1 MKDWILQNESTL
13 RVIAFTG
20 VFFVIALWEWLSP
33 KRKRLQSLT
42 ARWVNNLALVVINT
56 LLVRLLFPMAAVGI
70 ALIVSEQQIGLLNLI
85 EIHPI
90 AAVTLSVILLD
101 CAIYWQ
107 HRLMHTVPLL
117 WRMHR
122 VHHADPEFD
131 VTTGLRF
138 HPLEIIISMIYKT
151 LIIALL
157 GAPVLAVLIFELLL
171 NAGSLFNHGNINLNA
186 KLDNA
191 LRRIIVTPDMHRI
204 HHSTDN
210 IESNRNFGF
219 ALSWWD
225 YLFSSYQ
232 KTPSLA
238 HEKMHI
244 GLDEYRNEKDA
255 IFLPGVL
262 SIPFIS
268 AHKKARDQRGLSK

>member
-1 MKDWILQNESTL
+1 MESWVLQNESTL
-13 RVIAFTG
+13 RLTAFVV

-33 KRKRLQSLT
+33 KRKRLTTLAT
-42 ARWVNNLALVVINT
+42 RWVNNLSLMLINT
-56 LLVRLLFPMAAVGI
+56 LLIRLFFPMAAVGI
-70 ALIVSEQQIGLLNLI
+70 ALIIKEQQIGLLNLI
-85 EIHPI
+85 EIPPV

-107 HRLMHTVPLL
+107 HRFMHKIPLL

-138 HPLEIIISMIYKT
+138 HPFEIAISMIYKT

-171 NAGSLFNHGNINLNA
+171 NAGSLFNHSNINLTA
-186 KLDNA
+186 RIDTL
-191 LRRIIVTPDMHRI
+191 LRRVIVTPDMHRI
-204 HHSTDN
+204 HHSTDA

-225 YLFSSYQ
+225 HLFGSYQ
-232 KTPSLA
+232 STPSVA
-238 HEKMHI
+238 HKEMPI
-244 GLDEYRNEKDA
+244 GLDEYRDPKHA
-255 IFLPGVL
+255 VFLTGVL
-262 SIPFIS
+262 SIPFIN
-268 AHKKARDQRGLSK
+268 AHKKTRD

>member
-1 MKDWILQNESTL
+1 MESWVLQNESTL
-13 RVIAFTG
+13 RLTTFVV
-20 VFFVIALWEWLSP
+20 VFFAIAIWEWVSP
-33 KRKRLQSLT
+33 KRKRLTTLAT
-42 ARWVNNLALVVINT
+42 RWVNNLSLMLINT
-56 LLVRLLFPMAAVGI
+56 LLIRLFFPMAAVGI
-70 ALIVSEQQIGLLNLI
+70 ALIIKEQQIGLLNLI
-85 EIHPI
+85 EIPPV

-107 HRLMHTVPLL
+107 HRFMHKIPLL

-138 HPLEIIISMIYKT
+138 HPFEIAISMIYKT

-171 NAGSLFNHGNINLNA
+171 NAGSLFNHGNINLTA
-186 KLDNA
+186 KIDTA
-191 LRRIIVTPDMHRI
+191 LRRFIVTPDMHRI
-204 HHSTDN
+204 HHSTDA

-225 YLFSSYQ
+225 HLFGSYQ
-232 KTPSLA
+232 SKPSVA
-238 HEKMHI
+238 HEEMPI
-244 GLDEYRNEKDA
+244 GLDEYRDPKHA
-255 IFLPGVL
+255 VFLTGVL
-262 SIPFIS
+262 SIPFIN
-268 AHKKARDQRGLSK
+268 AHKKTRD

>member
-20 VFFVIALWEWLSP
+20 VFFVITLWEWLSP

-107 HRLMHTVPLL
+107 HRLMHTMPLL

-138 HPLEIIISMIYKT
+138 HPLEIIVSMIYKT

-171 NAGSLFNHGNINLNA
+171 NAGSLFNHGNINLSA
-186 KLDNA
+186 KIDAA
-191 LRRIIVTPDMHRI
+191 LRRVIVTPDMHRI
-204 HHSTDN
+204 HHSTDA

-225 YLFSSYQ
+225 YLFGSYQ
-232 KTPSLA
+232 PTPTET
-238 HEKMHI
+238 HEKMPI
-244 GLDEYRNEKDA
+244 GLDEYREPKHA
-255 IFLPGVL
+255 VFLTGVL
-262 SIPFIS
+262 SIPFIN
-268 AHKKARDQRGLSK
+268 AHKKTRD

>member
-1 MKDWILQNESTL
+1 MEYWVLQNESTL
-13 RVIAFTG
+13 RLTAFVVI
-20 VFFVIALWEWLSP
+20 FFAIAIWEWLSP
-33 KRKRLQSLT
+33 KRKRLKSLT
-42 ARWVNNLALVVINT
+42 TRWVNNLSLMIINT
-56 LLVRLLFPMAAVGI
+56 LLIRVFFPMAAVGI
-70 ALIVSEQQIGLLNLI
+70 ALIISEQQIGLLNLI

-90 AAVTLSVILLD
+90 AAVTLSIILLD

-186 KLDNA
+186 KLENA

-232 KTPSLA
+232 KIPSLA
-238 HEKMHI
+238 HEEMPI
-244 GLDEYRNEKDA
+244 GLDEYRDPKDA
-255 IFLPGVL
+255 VYLTGVL
-262 SIPFIS
+262 SIPFINT
-268 AHKKARDQRGLSK
+268 HKKTRD

>member
-1 MKDWILQNESTL
+1 MESWVLQNESAL
-13 RVIAFTG
+13 RLTAFVV
-20 VFFVIALWEWLSP
+20 VFFAIALWEWLAP
-33 KRKRLQSLT
+33 KRKRLKSLT
-42 ARWVNNLALVVINT
+42 TRWVNNLSLMLINT
-56 LLVRLLFPMAAVGI
+56 LLIRVFFPMAAVGI
-70 ALIVSEQQIGLLNLI
+70 ALIISEQQIGVLNLI

-90 AAVTLSVILLD
+90 AAVMLSIILLD

-107 HRLMHTVPLL
+107 HRLMHKFPLL

-138 HPLEIIISMIYKT
+138 HPFEIAISMIYKT

-171 NAGSLFNHGNINLNA
+171 NAGSMFNHGNINLTA
-186 KLDNA
+186 KIDTA

-204 HHSTDN
+204 HHSTDA

-225 YLFSSYQ
+225 HLFRSYQ
-232 KTPSLA
+232 STPNVA
-238 HEKMHI
+238 HEEMPI
-244 GLDEYRNEKDA
+244 GLDEYRDPKHA
-255 IFLPGVL
+255 VFLTGVL
-262 SIPFIS
+262 SIPFNY
-268 AHKKARDQRGLSK
+268 AHKKTRD

>member
-13 RVIAFTG
+13 RLIAFTG

-33 KRKRLQSLT
+33 KRKRLRSLT

-70 ALIVSEQQIGLLNLI
+70 ALIVSEQQMGLLNLI

-107 HRLMHTVPLL
+107 HRLMHTMPLL

-268 AHKKARDQRGLSK
+268 AHKKARD

>member
-13 RVIAFTG
+13 RLIAFTG
-20 VFFVIALWEWLSP
+20 VFFVIALWEWISP

-232 KTPSLA
+232 KIPSLA
-238 HEKMHI
+238 HEEMHI
-244 GLDEYRNEKDA
+244 GLDEYRDPKDA
-255 IFLPGVL
+255 VFITGVL
-262 SIPFIS
+262 SIPFINT
-268 AHKKARDQRGLSK
+268 HKKTRD

>member
-1 MKDWILQNESTL
+1 MESWILQNESTL
-13 RVIAFTG
+13 RLTAFVL
-20 VFFVIALWEWLSP
+20 VFFAIAMWEWLSP
-33 KRKRLQSLT
+33 KRKRLKSLT
-42 ARWVNNLALVVINT
+42 IRWANNLSLMLINT
-56 LLVRLLFPMAAVGI
+56 LLIRLFFPMAAVGI
-70 ALIVSEQQIGLLNLI
+70 ALIIKKQQIGLLNLI
-85 EIHPI
+85 EISPV

-107 HRLMHTVPLL
+107 HRLMHKIPLL

-138 HPLEIIISMIYKT
+138 HPFEIAVSMIYKT

-171 NAGSLFNHGNINLNA
+171 NAGSLFNHGNINLTA
-186 KLDNA
+186 KIDTV
-191 LRRIIVTPDMHRI
+191 LRRVIVTPDMHRI
-204 HHSTDN
+204 HHSTDA

-225 YLFSSYQ
+225 YLFGSYQ
-232 KTPSLA
+232 PTPTET
-238 HEKMHI
+238 HEKMPI
-244 GLDEYRNEKDA
+244 GLDEYREPKHA
-255 IFLPGVL
+255 VFLTGVL
-262 SIPFIS
+262 SIPFIN
-268 AHKKARDQRGLSK
+268 AHKKTRD

>member
-1 MKDWILQNESTL
+1 MESWVLQNESIL
-13 RVIAFTG
+13 RLSSFVV
-20 VFFVIALWEWLSP
+20 VFFVIAMWEWLSP
-33 KRKRLQSLT
+33 KRKRLKSLT
-42 ARWVNNLALVVINT
+42 TRWVNNLSLMIINT
-56 LLVRLLFPMAAVGI
+56 LLIRVFFPMAAVGI
-70 ALIVSEQQIGLLNLI
+70 ALIISEQQIGLLNLI

-107 HRLMHTVPLL
+107 HRLMHKIPLL

-138 HPLEIIISMIYKT
+138 HPFEIAISMIYKT

-171 NAGSLFNHGNINLNA
+171 NAGSLFNHGNINLSA
-186 KLDNA
+186 KIDTA
-191 LRRIIVTPDMHRI
+191 LKRVIVTPDMHRI
-204 HHSTDN
+204 HHSTDA

-225 YLFSSYQ
+225 HLFGSYQ
-232 KTPSLA
+232 STPDVA
-238 HEKMHI
+238 HEAMPI
-244 GLDEYRNEKDA
+244 GLDEYRDPKHA
-255 IFLPGVL
+255 VFLTGVL
-262 SIPFIS
+262 SIPFINT
-268 AHKKARDQRGLSK
+268 HKKTRD